1 MQIDPRTLKQLI
13 ELQLMNSIN
22 LQGTAL
28 QSSSSTDSSNSMFN
42 LLLQEMMEGGQ
53 GTSSLLDDMS
63 SSNSSAMIDGQLWQ
77 YLPAST
83 TTDTAEATAAT
94 PAVSADSTSSS
105 SSSKATA
112 YNEIIKAASQKYG
125 VSESLIKAVIDT
137 ESSFKPNVV
146 SSAGAKGLMQL
157 MDGTAQGL
165 GVSDP
170 MDPAQNIDGGVR
182 YLSYQLQ
189 RFGGQEKMA
198 LAAYNAGP
206 GRLNKL
212 GISSDQ
218 ELMDKLHM
226 LPVETQN
233 YIGKIER
240 ARQKYEV

>member
-42 LLLQEMMEGGQ
+42 LLLQEMVEGGQ

-206 GRLNKL
+206 GRLKKL